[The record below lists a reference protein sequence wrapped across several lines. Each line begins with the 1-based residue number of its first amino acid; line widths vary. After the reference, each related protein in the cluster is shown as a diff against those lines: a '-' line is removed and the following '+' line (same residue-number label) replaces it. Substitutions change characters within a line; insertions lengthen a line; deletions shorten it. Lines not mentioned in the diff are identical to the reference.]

1 MELVFILLLWLVIAG
16 VVCAI
21 CYGICY
27 GIFICVEAI
36 LGKNILGNIIALP
49 FELIGFIAG
58 IAFLI
63 LTILIPLAIIVKVI
77 QFFWNY

>member
-1 MELVFILLLWLVIAG
+1 MELVFTLLLWWAIAG
-16 VVCAI
+16 VACAI
-21 CYGICY
+21 CYD
-27 GIFICVEAI
+27 IFICIEAI
-36 LGKNILGNIIALP
+36 LGKNILRNIIALP

-63 LTILIPLAIIVKVI
+63 LTALIPLAIVVKVI

>member
-1 MELVFILLLWLVIAG
+1 MELVFTLLLWWAIAG
-16 VVCAI
+16 VACA
-21 CYGICY
+21 ICY
-27 GIFICVEAI
+27 GIFICIGAI

-63 LTILIPLAIIVKVI
+63 LTALIPLAIVVKVI